1 MQDQRWAT
9 KIQFTPRPDHGQV
22 TSTESRSVHCAE
34 TRSPNLPTS
43 AHDPSG
49 RHVAAVHQDTSGK
62 LSAVEAPRQAGYH
75 DTPPLVGG
83 HPREAVRTRRHLTR
97 HLREAV
103 SCQGVTPGWEH
114 EEACYNQ
121 GHVVMR
127 SRTPRRARS
136 QPRHISGTR
145 TPMCTGTGWGST
157 LPGHGHTQR
166 TRDLCDDW
174 VLIPVLLD
182 GWHQSRTLTLQV
194 PHYTYTCQ
202 HRQDCSHILDFY
214 LWVTIVTSWKLFYP
228 IN

>member
-1 MQDQRWAT
+1 MHKRCRTNDEPPKSNSPLARTMARWHLQNPDQFIAPKLARR
-9 KIQFTPRPDHGQV
+9 IFRPQH
-22 TSTESRSVHCAE
+22 T
-34 TRSPNLPTS
+34 TRQ
-43 AHDPSG
+43 A
-49 RHVAAVHQDTSGK
+49 DTSPPFIK
-62 LSAVEAPRQAGYH
+62 TPQAGYH

-97 HLREAV
+97 NLREAV

-202 HRQDCSHILDFY
+202 HRQDCSHNLDFY